1 MSKEPEAPSEFTPS
15 ATAQGD
21 IASGA
26 RDHTASPLPSP
37 SFTRPSADECTGSF
51 IPTSAAGVQ
60 HVDTECEP
68 NPAEPRAPAEEPME
82 GSDGGIQTEGAQTAA
97 AKGRGRYE
105 YMDIRRC
112 DSTEGEDS
120 AHGGSPESAKS
131 PADVEVVD
139 LSVEDQWVEEEQGEC
154 HKANKQPSHCGEVSG
169 AVKARPDALKGA
181 GEKVEE
187 YEEMTRA
194 EATPTGWEQAN
205 YQNFPLKTN
214 AGNEEADGDRCVGIG
229 DYIKV
234 CAVVGDPGG
243 NTSFDNP
250 DYWHSRLFLKPDA
263 VRT

>member
-1 MSKEPEAPSEFTPS
+1 MSKEPEAPTEFTTG

-21 IASGA
+21 ITSGA
-26 RDHTASPLPSP
+26 LDPTATPLPSP
-37 SFTRPSADECTGSF
+37 SFTRPPADECTGSS
-51 IPTSAAGVQ
+51 IPTSAAGVE
-60 HVDTECEP
+60 HVDTECETKP
-68 NPAEPRAPAEEPME
+68 PTVELRE
-82 GSDGGIQTEGAQTAA
+82 GSDSGIQTEGAQTAVA
-97 AKGRGRYE
+97 RGRGRYE

-131 PADVEVVD
+131 TADAEMAEV
-139 LSVEDQWVEEEQGEC
+139 SVKDQQVEEEQGKS
-154 HKANKQPSHCGEVSG
+154 HKANKQPPHCGEVSG
-169 AVKARPDALKGA
+169 AVKARPDVLKEA
-181 GEKVEE
+181 GDKVEE
-187 YEEMTRA
+187 YEEMAHT

-205 YQNFPLKTN
+205 YQNLPLKMN

-234 CAVVGDPGG
+234 CAVMGDPGG

>member
-1 MSKEPEAPSEFTPS
+1 MSKEPEAATEITG

-21 IASGA
+21 IATGA
-26 RDHTASPLPSP
+26 TTSSLPSP
-37 SFTRPSADECTGSF
+37 SCTRPSADECAGSS
-51 IPTSAAGVQ
+51 IPTSATAVQ
-60 HVDTECEP
+60 RVETESEP
-68 NPAEPRAPAEEPME
+68 NPAEPRAPAEELVE
-82 GSDGGIQTEGAQTAA
+82 GSSGIQIEGAQTAVV
-97 AKGRGRYE
+97 KGRGRYE

-120 AHGGSPESAKS
+120 PHGGSPESAKNK
-131 PADVEVVD
+131 ADAEMVD
-139 LSVEDQWVEEEQGEC
+139 VSVRDQRAEEEQGKC
-154 HKANKQPSHCGEVSG
+154 HNTNKQPPHCGEVSG
-169 AVKARPDALKGA
+169 AVKARPDVLKGA

-187 YEEMTRA
+187 YEEMTCT
-194 EATPTGWEQAN
+194 EATPSGWERTN
-205 YQNFPLKTN
+205 YQNLPLKTN
-214 AGNEEADGDRCVGIG
+214 AGNEETDGDRCVGIG

>member
-1 MSKEPEAPSEFTPS
+1 MNKEPEAPTEFTTG
-15 ATAQGD
+15 ATAHGD

-26 RDHTASPLPSP
+26 PDHTTSPLPSP
-37 SFTRPSADECTGSF
+37 SFTRSSADECSGSS
-51 IPTSAAGVQ
+51 IPTSAAGVE

-68 NPAEPRAPAEEPME
+68 NCAGPRAPAEELTE
-82 GSDGGIQTEGAQTAA
+82 GSDSGIQTEGAQTAV

-131 PADVEVVD
+131 TADAEMVEV
-139 LSVEDQWVEEEQGEC
+139 SVKDQRVEEEQGKC
-154 HKANKQPSHCGEVSG
+154 HNTNKLLLHRGEVSG
-169 AVKARPDALKGA
+169 AVKARPDVLKGA

-187 YEEMTRA
+187 YEEMTCA
-194 EATPTGWEQAN
+194 EATASGWEQAN
-205 YQNFPLKTN
+205 YQNLPLKTN

-234 CAVVGDPGG
+234 RAGVGDPGG

>member
-1 MSKEPEAPSEFTPS
+1 MRKEPEAPTEITPG

-26 RDHTASPLPSP
+26 PDHTTSPLPSP
-37 SFTRPSADECTGSF
+37 SFSHPSAAECAGSP
-51 IPTSAAGVQ
+51 IPTLAAGVE
-60 HVDTECEP
+60 HVDTES
-68 NPAEPRAPAEEPME
+68 EPRPPVEELAE
-82 GSDGGIQTEGAQTAA
+82 GSDSGIQTEGAQTAI
-97 AKGRGRYE
+97 GRGRYE

-120 AHGGSPESAKS
+120 VHGGSPESVRS
-131 PADVEVVD
+131 PADAEMVEV
-139 LSVEDQWVEEEQGEC
+139 SVKDQRVEEEQG
-154 HKANKQPSHCGEVSG
+154 KSDNTNKQPPHCGEVIG
-169 AVKARPDALKGA
+169 AVKARSDVLKR
-181 GEKVEE
+181 GEEEVEE

-194 EATPTGWEQAN
+194 EATPSGWERAS
-205 YQNFPLKTN
+205 YQNLPLKTN
-214 AGNEEADGDRCVGIG
+214 PGNEEADGGRCVGIG

-234 CAVVGDPGG
+234 CACVGDPGG